1 MYLTWLDSNSWLIEI
16 ADLKILLDPWLVGPL
31 VFGNAPWFFKGERT
45 QQRSI
50 PEKIDLILL
59 SQGLED
65 HAHPP
70 TLEQLDR
77 NIPVIAS
84 VNAAKVVS
92 KLGYTKITTLAH
104 GESFTFADKV
114 TIKATPGSPIGPMLT
129 ENGYVLVDI
138 TNQTSL
144 YYEPHGYHSPS
155 LKELA
160 PIDVVITPIV
170 DIEIV
175 LLGSFIKGVSSALEL
190 IEWLKP
196 QVIMNT
202 AAGGDV
208 KFDGLLASALRAKGG
223 AAELRNLLA
232 QKNLSTKVIEVAPG
246 QRFEVELAH
255 AIGT

>member
-1 MYLTWLDSNSWLIEI
+1 M
-16 ADLKILLDPWLVGPL
+16 
-31 VFGNAPWFFKGERT
+31 
-45 QQRSI
+45 
-50 PEKIDLILL
+50 
-59 SQGLED
+59 
-65 HAHPP
+65 
-70 TLEQLDR
+70 
-77 NIPVIAS
+77 
-84 VNAAKVVS
+84 
-92 KLGYTKITTLAH
+92 GYTKITTLAH
-104 GESFTFADKV
+104 GESFTFTDKV

-138 TNQTSL
+138 SNQTSL
-144 YYEPHGYHSPS
+144 YYEPHGYHSPM
-155 LKELA
+155 LKEMA
-160 PIDVVITPIV
+160 PIDVVITPII

-232 QKNLSTKVIEVAPG
+232 QKNMNTKVIEVAPG

-255 AIGT
+255 AIST